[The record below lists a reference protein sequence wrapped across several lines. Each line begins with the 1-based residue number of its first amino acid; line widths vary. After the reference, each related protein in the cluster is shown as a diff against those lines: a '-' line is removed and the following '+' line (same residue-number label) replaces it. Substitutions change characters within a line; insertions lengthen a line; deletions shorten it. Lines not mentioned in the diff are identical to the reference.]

1 VLYGGT
7 VVDEPGSPGGLAG
20 EAPAARWRVRAAAG
34 VVGPV
39 AFTAAWV
46 ASTLRQEGY
55 AVASEQLSGL
65 AAPDARDPWVM
76 TSGFLTLGV
85 SVVLFASA
93 LEEALGGRRRAGPGP
108 ALVRLAGLGALA
120 AGVLRR
126 DRMLL
131 HPPDGPPGPQSWMN
145 DGHDL
150 ASLAVYAA
158 LVAAPL
164 VLARRFAAEAA
175 WRPLAVPTLAT
186 GVANLV
192 LLGLFTAKVIEPWNG
207 VVQRVAVTIPLA
219 WTVVMATR
227 LLRR

>member
-1 VLYGGT
+1 VADGRGFPS
-7 VVDEPGSPGGLAG
+7 ELAG
-20 EAPAARWRVRAAAG
+20 GAPAARWRVRAAAG
-34 VVGPV
+34 IAGPV

-46 ASTLRQEGY
+46 ASTLRQDGY
-55 AVASEQLSGL
+55 DAAREQLSGL

-76 TSGFLTLGV
+76 TTGFLTLGV

-93 LEEALGGRRRAGPGP
+93 LEDALGGRRRAGPGP
-108 ALVRLAGLGALA
+108 MLVRLAGVGAVA

-131 HPPDGPPGPQSWMN
+131 PPPGGPAVPQSWVN

-150 ASLAVYAA
+150 TSLLVYAT

-164 VLARRFAAEAA
+164 VLARRLAAEEA
-175 WRPLAVPTLAT
+175 WRSLAGPTLAT
-186 GVANLV
+186 GLANLV
-192 LLGLFTAKVIEPWNG
+192 LLGLFTSKVLEPWNG
-207 VVQRVAVTIPLA
+207 LVQRVAVTVPLA
-219 WTVVMATR
+219 WTVVVAAR